1 MDTLSTESGA
11 CLPTIARAAI
21 ASALG
26 QSMQFVDASFPWPRE
41 PAASFVTLTLGGQL
55 RGCIGTLQPH
65 RSLLEDVRANAVAA
79 ALHDPR
85 FAPLAAHE
93 LDALRIEV
101 SVLAPPESVR
111 ASSEADL
118 VALLRPGIDGVI
130 VQYGAHRSTF
140 LPQVWTQL
148 PHPSDFLAHLKQ
160 KAGLPANFWHEA
172 MHWQR
177 YTVQKWSEPPKP

>member
-11 CLPTIARAAI
+11 CLPAIARAAI
-21 ASALG
+21 ANALG
-26 QSMQFVDASFPWPRE
+26 HPLHVVDALFPWLHE
-41 PAASFVTLTLGGQL
+41 HAASFVTLSQGGQL

-85 FAPLAAHE
+85 FARLAAHE
-93 LDALRIEV
+93 LDAVRIEV
-101 SVLAPPESVR
+101 SVLASPEPLR
-111 ASSEADL
+111 ASNETEL
-118 VALLRPGIDGVI
+118 VALLRPGTDGVI
-130 VQYGAHRSTF
+130 LQYGAHRSTF

-148 PHPSDFLAHLKQ
+148 AHPSDFLAHLKQ
-160 KAGLPANFWHEA
+160 KAGLPTNFWHEA

-177 YTVQKWSEPPKP
+177 YTVQKWSEPLRP